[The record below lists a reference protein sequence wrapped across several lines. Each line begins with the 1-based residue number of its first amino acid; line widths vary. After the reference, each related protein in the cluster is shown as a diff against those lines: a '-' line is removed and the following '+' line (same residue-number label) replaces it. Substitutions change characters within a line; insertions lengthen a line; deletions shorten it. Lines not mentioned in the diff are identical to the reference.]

1 MILSRG
7 VEKVERCIYRNK
19 REREKERGVGWKM
32 YGGND
37 GSVLVG
43 VFEDDRYG
51 EF

>member
-7 VEKVERCIYRNK
+7 VEKVERCVYRNK
-19 REREKERGVGWKM
+19 RERERKRRGWKM
-32 YGGND
+32 YGEND

-43 VFEDDRYG
+43 VFEDDRYE

>member
-1 MILSRG
+1 MFI
-7 VEKVERCIYRNK
+7 EIKE
-19 REREKERGVGWKM
+19 RERERVGWKM

-43 VFEDDRYG
+43 VFEDDRYE